1 MLAQHAGC
9 GQSGMTRRLSH
20 GRSLL
25 VACGWFR
32 PVLLCAAAAAGMA
45 AAYRP
50 ESGHAGAR
58 MEAMGGVEA
67 NAYSLV

>member
-1 MLAQHAGC
+1 MLAQHAAC
-9 GQSGMTRRLSH
+9 QSGMTRRLIR

-32 PVLLCAAAAAGMA
+32 PVLLSAAAAGMA